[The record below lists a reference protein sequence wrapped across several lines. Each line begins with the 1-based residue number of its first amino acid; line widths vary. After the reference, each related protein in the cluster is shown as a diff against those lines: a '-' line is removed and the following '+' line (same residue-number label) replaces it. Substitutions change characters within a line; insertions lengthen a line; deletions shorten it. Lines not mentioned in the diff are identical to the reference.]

1 MGVKCLAWAEAY
13 TKCSKDLIDDVA
25 VIIEGKVEAADGSD
39 VTVIV
44 NEVRRVE
51 EQIARASRSV
61 SIALPAVGVDEQFLD
76 DIFAVLSGSPGRT
89 DVFLEMRTDGV
100 ITKLQAPAL
109 SVQGSAALERRLADT
124 GCSVKWSL

>member
-1 MGVKCLAWAEAY
+1 
-13 TKCSKDLIDDVA
+13 

-61 SIALPAVGVDEQFLD
+61 SIALPAVGIDEQFLD
-76 DIFAVLSGSPGRT
+76 DMLRDAFGVAREGPMSLSRCKRT
-89 DVFLEMRTDGV
+89 
-100 ITKLQAPAL
+100 A
-109 SVQGSAALERRLADT
+109 
-124 GCSVKWSL
+124 